1 MAFCTTCGRAVSGR
15 FCETCGSAVGAAAT
29 PAAPPPTAA
38 PAAPRKTSPIV
49 WILLGLG
56 VMVVLFIGAITVG
69 GIFVVHK
76 ARQAGLDP
84 ALWERNPGIAVTKM
98 LAAANPDA
106 EIVSL
111 DEHGGIVVVR
121 DRKTG
126 KTIRMNFADIKRG
139 RMSFDSDEG
148 RVSLTAAADGSM
160 QLPAWLPA
168 YSGAREAGGISASGG
183 NGDSGTYGFQTADPP
198 AAVVSFY
205 EAALKKAGFEIQ
217 QRIESGVATILTAQS
232 ANTAVNLAAAPDNGH
247 TSVTLSFSPKTK
259 P

>member
-15 FCETCGSAVGAAAT
+15 FCETCGAAAGT
-29 PAAPPPTAA
+29 AAPPPAPPA
-38 PAAPRKTSPIV
+38 PVPAAPRKTSPIV

-56 VMVVLFIGAITVG
+56 VMMVLFVGALTVG

-84 ALWERNPGIAVTKM
+84 ALWQRNPGVAVTKM

-111 DEHGGIVVVR
+111 DERGGIVVVR

-126 KTIRMNFADIKRG
+126 KTLRMNFADIKNG

-148 RVSLTAAADGSM
+148 RVSLSAGPDGNV

-168 YSGAREAGGISASGG
+168 YSGAHDGGGISASGG
-183 NGDSGTYGFQTADPP
+183 NGESGTYGFQTADPP
-198 AAVVSFY
+198 SSVIAFY
-205 EAALKKAGFEIQ
+205 ETALKKAGFDVQ
-217 QRIESGVATILTAQS
+217 QRIDSGAGTILTAQS
-232 ANTAVNLAAAPDNGH
+232 ANTAVNLVAAPDNGH
-247 TSVTLSFSPKTK
+247 TSVSLTFSPKSK

>member
-15 FCETCGSAVGAAAT
+15 FCEICGVAVGTA
-29 PAAPPPTAA
+29 AAPPPAA
-38 PAAPRKTSPIV
+38 IPVAAAPRKTSPIV

-56 VMVVLFIGAITVG
+56 VMIVLFVGALTVG

-84 ALWERNPGIAVTKM
+84 ALWQRNPGVAVTKM

-111 DEHGGIVVVR
+111 DENGGIVVVR
-121 DRKTG
+121 DRKSG
-126 KTIRMNFADIKRG
+126 KTIRMNFADIKNG

-148 RVSLTAAADGSM
+148 RVNLSAGADGSM
-160 QLPAWLPA
+160 QLPAWLPR
-168 YSGAREAGGISASGG
+168 YSGAHDAGGISASSS
-183 NGDSGTYGFQTADPP
+183 NGDAGTYGFQTADAP
-198 AAVVSFY
+198 AAVISFY
-205 EAALKKAGFEIQ
+205 ETALKKGGFEIEQ
-217 QRIESGVATILTAQS
+217 KIESGAATVLTAQS
-232 ANTAVNLAAAPDNGH
+232 ANNAVNLAAAPDNGH
-247 TSVTLSFSPKTK
+247 TSVTLTFSPKTK

>member
-15 FCETCGSAVGAAAT
+15 FCETCGVAVGTA
-29 PAAPPPTAA
+29 AA
-38 PAAPRKTSPIV
+38 PAAAPVPIAAAVPRKTSPIV

-84 ALWERNPGIAVTKM
+84 ALWQRNPGVAVTKM

-111 DEHGGIVVVR
+111 DERGGIVVVR
-121 DRKTG
+121 DRKSG
-126 KTIRMNFADIKRG
+126 KTIRMNFADIKQG
-139 RMSFDSDEG
+139 RMSFDSEDG
-148 RVSLTAAADGSM
+148 RVSLAAAADGSI

-168 YSGAREAGGISASGG
+168 YSGAHDAGGISASGA
-183 NGDSGTYGFQTADPP
+183 NGDSGTYGFQTADAP
-198 AAVVSFY
+198 AAVISFY

-217 QRIESGVATILTAQS
+217 QRIESGVATILTAES
-232 ANTAVNLAAAPDNGH
+232 ANTAVNLAAAPADGH
-247 TSVTLSFSPKTK
+247 TSVTLTFSPKTK

>member
-15 FCETCGSAVGAAAT
+15 FCEICGVAVGTAAGA
-29 PAAPPPTAA
+29 PAAPLPAA
-38 PAAPRKTSPIV
+38 AAPRKTSPIV

-56 VMVVLFIGAITVG
+56 VMIVLFVGVLTIG

-84 ALWERNPGIAVTKM
+84 ALWQRNPGVAVTKL

-111 DEHGGIVVVR
+111 DERGGIVVVR
-121 DRKTG
+121 DRKSG
-126 KTIRMNFADIKRG
+126 KTVRMNFADIKQG
-139 RMSFDSDEG
+139 RMSFDSEDG
-148 RVSLTAAADGSM
+148 RVSLAAAADGAI

-168 YSGAREAGGISASGG
+168 YSGAHDAGGISASGA
-183 NGDSGTYGFQTADPP
+183 NGDSGTYGFQTSDAPS
-198 AAVVSFY
+198 AVVSFY

-217 QRIESGVATILTAQS
+217 QRIESGAATILSAQS
-232 ANTAVNLAAAPDNGH
+232 ANTAVSLAAAPADGH
-247 TSVTLSFSPKTK
+247 TSVTVTFSPKSK

>member
-1 MAFCTTCGRAVSGR
+1 MAFCTTCGRAASGR
-15 FCETCGSAVGAAAT
+15 FCESCGGAVGSAA
-29 PAAPPPTAA
+29 AA
-38 PAAPRKTSPIV
+38 PAAPVPVAAASRKTSPIV

-56 VMVVLFIGAITVG
+56 VMVVLFIGALTVG

-84 ALWERNPGIAVTKM
+84 ALWERNPGIAVTK
-98 LAAANPDA
+98 LLTAANPDA
-106 EIVSL
+106 EIMSI
-111 DEHGGIVVVR
+111 DERGGIVVVR

-148 RVSLTAAADGSM
+148 RVSLTAAADGSI
-160 QLPAWLPA
+160 QLPAWLPSYA
-168 YSGAREAGGISASGG
+168 GAHDAGGISASGG

-217 QRIESGVATILTAQS
+217 NKIESGVATILTAES

-247 TSVTLSFSPKTK
+247 TSVTLTFSAKTK